1 MLGGTGPLVIAV
13 PGMGDVRGEYRYLT
27 PVLKAAGCRVVT
39 VDLRGFG
46 ETSAK
51 WSDYSAPAVGSDLL
65 RLATHLG
72 QTKAIFMGN
81 SFVAGASRAGVAGS
95 RVARSSKTGI
105 IVRPSRIGCRFCWTM
120 EDTVLAVVLG
130 QPFSDDQAARPGRA

>member
-81 SFVAGASRAGVAGS
+81 SFVAGAPLWAAHNAPERAA
-95 RVARSSKTGI
+95 
-105 IVRPSRIGCRFCWTM
+105 
-120 EDTVLAVVLG
+120 VLVLLA
-130 QPFSDDQAARPGRA
+130 PVLRDPPKPAS